1 MMSLSSTRPKRQG
14 GSALILTIFVIIV
27 IGFLALMANK
37 NQQKMSTHVVT
48 SIMGTRT
55 NMAAQSA
62 IQMQISEFYMQKAG
76 SCYNADADNSA
87 SYNFSGEGLSQCTAS
102 VECKII
108 GKLDSGLIV
117 RQLISTA
124 QCQFGT
130 TTLQRIIEVGIRHE
144 N

>member
-62 IQMQISEFYMQKAG
+62 IQMQISEFYMQNSG
-76 SCYNADADNSA
+76 SCYNADNRA